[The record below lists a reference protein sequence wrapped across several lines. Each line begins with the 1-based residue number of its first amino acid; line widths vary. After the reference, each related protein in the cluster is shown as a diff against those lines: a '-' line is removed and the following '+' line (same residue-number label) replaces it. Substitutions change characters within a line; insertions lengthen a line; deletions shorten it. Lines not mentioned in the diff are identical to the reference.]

1 MNFFWV
7 ALAASCSVFASSS
20 VEAAIFR
27 INSEFPECTV
37 VGSDCI
43 YNPATISNTPITP
56 ARTANISGEF
66 KVNTGATSSLAITN
80 WNITVTPSTGSA
92 FTFNNGNSFFVG
104 DSTVGNDAPPTL
116 RFCDTNGC
124 TARTTELSLVFN
136 TAFNSVYLDPVD
148 GLDQGAGVGN
158 GRRIAGTTTL
168 SSVTFVDSTGT
179 IADASPNGQADFVP
193 LAPSILALAP
203 ICTALRRLN
212 RAKQA
217 A

>member
-7 ALAASCSVFASSS
+7 VLAASCSVFASSS

-27 INSEFPECTV
+27 INSESPECTV

-43 YNPATISNTPITP
+43 YNPATIRNNPTTPT
-56 ARTANISGEF
+56 RTANISGEF

-92 FTFNNGNSFFVG
+92 FTFNNGNSFYVG
-104 DSTVGNDAPPTL
+104 DATVGDNLTPTL
-116 RFCDTNGC
+116 RFCDTAACGSPAKDL
-124 TARTTELSLVFN
+124 TLSFN
-136 TAFNSVYLDPVD
+136 TAFNAVYLDPVD
-148 GLDQGAGVGN
+148 GQDQGAGVGN

-168 SSVTFVDSTGT
+168 NSVTFVDTTGT

-193 LAPSILALAP
+193 LTPGILALAP
-203 ICTALRRLN
+203 ICTALRRVN